1 MKIEFSKLSAYK
13 LEKLTYYLREN
24 WGEKSVVSFFSKLD
38 STLNTIKNNPEIF
51 AHSQFDKKLRKAIIT
66 KQTSILYEIQE
77 ETIFVLNLIDN
88 RQDPEQIFQEIKNNF
103 G

>member
-13 LEKLTYYLREN
+13 LEKLTIYLREV
-24 WGEKSVVSFFSKLD
+24 WGEKSVNFFFSKFDSSLD
-38 STLNTIKNNPEIF
+38 AIKSNPEIF
-51 AHSQFDKKLRKAIIT
+51 VFSQFDKKLRKAVIT

-77 ETIFVLNLIDN
+77 ETIFILNLIDN
-88 RQDPEQIFQEIKNNF
+88 RQDPEKIFQEIKNNF